1 MLDRDVVLA
10 KLTTIERCLARI
22 QEVRHRSE
30 LLPLDVADLTAL
42 NLQRAVQAAIDLG
55 SHIVVAEGYGLPS
68 VAGDAFFL
76 LAERGVLDAD
86 LAERL
91 RRMVGFRNIAIHE
104 YSRLDPQ
111 VVEGIVRDRLGD
123 LRELM
128 AKARALLETSSDPTQ
143 PDPID

>member
-22 QEVRHRSE
+22 QEVRNRSE
-30 LLPLDVADLTAL
+30 LRPIDVTDLTAL

-55 SHIVVAEGYGLPS
+55 SHIVAALGYGLPS
-68 VAGDAFFL
+68 VAGDAFLL
-76 LAERGVLDAD
+76 LAERGVLDSA

-104 YSRLDPQ
+104 YSRLNPQ

-128 AKARALLETSSDPTQ
+128 TTALELLEVSSDPTR
-143 PDPID
+143 

>member
-22 QEVRHRSE
+22 QEVRNRSE
-30 LLPLDVADLTAL
+30 LRPIDVTDLTAL
-42 NLQRAVQAAIDLG
+42 NLQRAVQAAMDLA
-55 SHIVVAEGYGLPS
+55 SHIVASEGFGLPA
-68 VAGDAFFL
+68 VAGDAFLL
-76 LAERGVLDAD
+76 LAERDVLTPE

-104 YSRLDPQ
+104 YSRLNPD
-111 VVEGIVRDRLGD
+111 VVDGIVRDRLGD

-128 AKARALLETSSDPTQ
+128 ARARELLESAPDSPTR
-143 PDPID
+143 